1 MPPLPLLR
9 TIKQVPQKGLVKTT
23 AMVLALAIK
32 GANEKLKYLPKKTI
46 AYVNNSKMYLYPRQG
61 GINYDLY
68 LYKKREPLCTDFLIH
83 SRVLKE
89 GDVVLDIGA
98 NIGYYVLIE
107 SQLVGKTGK
116 VYAVEPV
123 TSTFELMQKNLQLNS
138 LTNVSASNFAFGEK
152 DGESEIYVC
161 NESNLCAMNKSAVG
175 GKIVRIQKVPLVTV
189 DTFFRG
195 KTPPKLIRMD
205 VEGYEYQIFKG
216 MTETLKGNTRIF
228 MELHYGPPFISLE
241 KMDEFFR
248 LLEENHFRVR
258 FAVFED
264 KVEDISVVRSF
275 LKKAGYKLP
284 IILTNVSVQELKKVL
299 QKNPMSPNVLFEKVA
314 SSD

>member
-1 MPPLPLLR
+1 
-9 TIKQVPQKGLVKTT
+9 
-23 AMVLALAIK
+23 MVLALAIK

-46 AYVNNSKMYLYPRQG
+46 ACVNNSMMYLYPRQG

-83 SRVLKE
+83 SHILKE

-107 SQLVGKTGK
+107 SQMVGKTGK

-123 TSTFELMQKNLQLNS
+123 TSTFELMQKNIQLND

-152 DGESEIYVC
+152 NGESEIYVC
-161 NESNLCAMNKSAVG
+161 NESNLCAMNKNAVG
-175 GKIVRIQKVPLVTV
+175 GKIVRVQKVPLVTV

-195 KTPPKLIRMD
+195 KSQPKLIRMD

-216 MTETLKGNTRIF
+216 MAETLKGNLRIF

-264 KVEDISVVRSF
+264 KVEDIGVVRSF

-284 IILTNVSVQELKKVL
+284 IILTNVSVQELKGVL
-299 QKNPMSPNVLFEKVA
+299 QKNPMSPNVLFEKVLPN
-314 SSD
+314 

>member
-1 MPPLPLLR
+1 MPPLPFLR
-9 TIKQVPQKGLVKTT
+9 TVTQVPQKGFVKTT
-23 AMVLALAIK
+23 AMVLALALK

-46 AYVNNSKMYLYPRQG
+46 ACVNNSKMYLYPRQG

-68 LYKKREPLCTDFLIH
+68 LYRKREPLCTDFLIH
-83 SRVLKE
+83 SCILKE

-123 TSTFELMQKNLQLNS
+123 TTTFELMQRNLQLNG
-138 LTNVSASNFAFGEK
+138 LTNVAASNFAFGEK

-161 NESNLCAMNKSAVG
+161 NESNLCAMNKNAVG
-175 GKIVRIQKVPLVTV
+175 GKIVRVQKVPLVTV

-195 KTPPKLIRMD
+195 KAPPKLIRMD

-216 MTETLKGNTRIF
+216 MAETLKGNARIL

-264 KVEDISVVRSF
+264 KVEDISVVRSL

-284 IILTNVSVQELKKVL
+284 IILTNVSVQELKSVL
-299 QKNPMSPNVLFEKVA
+299 QKNPMSPNVLFEKVLA
-314 SSD
+314 A

>member
-1 MPPLPLLR
+1 MAPLPFLR
-9 TIKQVPQKGLVKTT
+9 TVKQVPQKGLVKTT
-23 AMVLALAIK
+23 AMVLALALK

-46 AYVNNSKMYLYPRQG
+46 ACVNNSKMYLYPRQG

-68 LYKKREPLCTDFLIH
+68 LYKKREPLSTDFLIH
-83 SRVLKE
+83 SRILKE

-107 SQLVGKTGK
+107 SQLVGKAGK

-123 TSTFELMQKNLQLNS
+123 TTTFELMQKNLQLND

-161 NESNLCAMNKSAVG
+161 NESNLCAMNKFAVG
-175 GKIVRIQKVPLVTV
+175 GKIVRVQKVPLVTV

-195 KTPPKLIRMD
+195 KVPPKLIRMD

-216 MTETLKGNTRIF
+216 MAETLKGNTRIF

-264 KVEDISVVRSF
+264 KVEDISVVRSL

-284 IILTNVSVQELKKVL
+284 IILTKVSVQELKSVL
-299 QKNPMSPNVLFEKVA
+299 QKNPMSPNVLFEKVLA
-314 SSD
+314 A